1 MNKTVLSII
10 FAGILIGGAI
20 MLSHS
25 GSSSV
30 STSTA
35 NANNVSVV
43 DGKQIVTI
51 DSKGGYQ
58 PEKSLAKAGI
68 PTIIRFV
75 TNGAFDCSS
84 SIRIPSMGI
93 YKTLPLTGNTDIDV
107 GTPQVTTLNGT
118 CGMGMYRFEVDFQ
131 G

>member
-25 GSSSV
+25 GSSNASN
-30 STSTA
+30 STA

-43 DGKQIVTI
+43 DGKQIITI
-51 DSKGGYQ
+51 DAKGGYQ

-68 PTIIRFV
+68 PTIIRFA

-93 YKTLPLTGNTDIDV
+93 YKTLPQTGNTDIDI
-107 GTPQVTTLNGT
+107 GTPQITTLNGT

>member
-20 MLSHS
+20 MLTRS
-25 GSSSV
+25 GPSNTSSSI
-30 STSTA
+30 A
-35 NANNVSVV
+35 NVNNVSIV
-43 DGKQIVTI
+43 DGKQIITI
-51 DSKGGYQ
+51 DAKGGYQ
-58 PEKSLAKAGI
+58 PEKSLAKAGVS
-68 PTIIRFV
+68 TIIRFV

-93 YKTLPLTGNTDIDV
+93 YKTLPQTGNTDIEI

-118 CGMGMYRFEVDFQ
+118 CGMGMFRFEVDFQ

>member
-20 MLSHS
+20 MLSRG
-25 GSSSV
+25 GSSSTG
-30 STSTA
+30 SSGA
-35 NANNVSVV
+35 DANNVSVV
-43 DGKQIVTI
+43 DGKQIITI
-51 DSKGGYQ
+51 NARGGYQ

-68 PTIIRFV
+68 PTIIRFA

-93 YKTLPLTGNTDIDV
+93 FKTLPQTGNTDIDI
-107 GTPQVTTLNGT
+107 GTPQATTLQGT
-118 CGMGMYRFEVDFQ
+118 CGIRMYRFEVDFQ